1 MRAMLL
7 VFPKIFFLWRIQVEV
22 EQLNSTYASE
32 LIGALILLAVVAWLT
47 SRVELAPEDL
57 PDRPELSGP
66 PEFETCDEPPPLSP
80 TFGNMSAP
88 PQRDDA

>member
-32 LIGALILLAVVAWLT
+32 LIGALILLAVVA
-47 SRVELAPEDL
+47 
-57 PDRPELSGP
+57 
-66 PEFETCDEPPPLSP
+66 
-80 TFGNMSAP
+80 
-88 PQRDDA
+88 